1 MRIEQRGVATP
12 LTLRTP
18 GESHRMEPAT
28 AFWWTWMLSIVR
40 PPSIDPPNN
49 RRAPWVQKTG
59 SHEKTLPPPCTK
71 NPPAHHRSQVTSV
84 GSVALAVAT
93 LQDLQ
98 RTFEMNFHMLM
109 WRVCCVFAVMTQG
122 TSAITAALFLLKR
135 SLSGSSALFGYGFL
149 VASNFYSAVLMILIG
164 IVLHNGAPYLG
175 GHGNTALYT
184 TNFVVAYVSSFF
196 YLALFGMVLA
206 FKGRLVGVPPSAL
219 KTLHSNNMA

>member
-1 MRIEQRGVATP
+1 
-12 LTLRTP
+12 
-18 GESHRMEPAT
+18 
-28 AFWWTWMLSIVR
+28 
-40 PPSIDPPNN
+40 
-49 RRAPWVQKTG
+49 
-59 SHEKTLPPPCTK
+59 
-71 NPPAHHRSQVTSV
+71 VTSV

>member
-1 MRIEQRGVATP
+1 
-12 LTLRTP
+12 
-18 GESHRMEPAT
+18 MEPAT

-40 PPSIDPPNN
+40 PPSIDPPPPPSPKPLPPPPQAQAPSPPNN

-59 SHEKTLPPPCTK
+59 SHEKTLHPPCTK